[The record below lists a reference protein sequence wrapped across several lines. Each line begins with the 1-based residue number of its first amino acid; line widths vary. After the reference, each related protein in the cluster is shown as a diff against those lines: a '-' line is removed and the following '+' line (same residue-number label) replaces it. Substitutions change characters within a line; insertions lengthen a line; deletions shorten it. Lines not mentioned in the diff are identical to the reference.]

1 MSYVSTAEPIKI
13 GYLFDFK
20 LPEGYPQES
29 RDDLVLPFELVFK
42 QGLEQGLL
50 DRPVE
55 IVFREVEGLPKGTI
69 KAVIDAYGE
78 LVDEGCLVVF
88 GPAITDNC
96 VPTREAIEERFRVPA
111 ISVTGSEE
119 WLGEWTFALS
129 MGSMTDEPIF
139 WADLLVKDGHR
150 EVGLLIE
157 RSLVGDS
164 YVRNFRKACADRGI
178 RIVAEEWIPQTAQDI
193 STSVRKLH
201 EAKAEAIVHC
211 GFGFGIVFVNPTLAE
226 MNWNPPRYMGTAF
239 QNAWINQLMW
249 DAIRGYT
256 GLDQYDESNP
266 VGQAFLD
273 EYKAAYGRRPEY
285 CVPVVNRDIATI
297 LLLALADAHPLTPR
311 GVKEALERV
320 KMVPAASGAPGT
332 RLSFGKWTRR
342 GWMGAGYLVARQL
355 DEEFGS
361 SHLVG
366 RFGQV

>member
-1 MSYVSTAEPIKI
+1 
-13 GYLFDFK
+13 
-20 LPEGYPQES
+20 
-29 RDDLVLPFELVFK
+29 
-42 QGLEQGLL
+42 
-50 DRPVE
+50 
-55 IVFREVEGLPKGTI
+55 
-69 KAVIDAYGE
+69 
-78 LVDEGCLVVF
+78 
-88 GPAITDNC
+88 
-96 VPTREAIEERFRVPA
+96 
-111 ISVTGSEE
+111 
-119 WLGEWTFALS
+119 
-129 MGSMTDEPIF
+129 
-139 WADLLVKDGHR
+139 
-150 EVGLLIE
+150 
-157 RSLVGDS
+157 
-164 YVRNFRKACADRGI
+164 VRN
-178 RIVAEEWIPQTAQDI
+178 
-193 STSVRKLH
+193 LH

-273 EYKAAYGRRPEY
+273 EYNVAYGRRPEY

-332 RLSFGKWTRR
+332 RLSFGRWTRR